1 MNQDQINAVV
11 GAVVQAV
18 VKTLVEQI
26 TPIVVEEVKKEIMA
40 GAQGVLAME
49 PETLNKPILAV
60 IMGDDAVR
68 DEIVELIENSDPVH
82 SLKKDVSIR
91 WVRSF
96 VIGLPHS
103 ETPGSL
109 LASNSPEHIVG
120 NHVLLRLCVPR
131 YPP

>member
-82 SLKKDVSIR
+82 SMKKDVETLEEAGRNYERRLEELEKHQEEDIPIHSDEFKQA
-91 WVRSF
+91 VRAIIKEAF
-96 VIGLPHS
+96 Q
-103 ETPGSL
+103 
-109 LASNSPEHIVG
+109 
-120 NHVLLRLCVPR
+120 
-131 YPP
+131 